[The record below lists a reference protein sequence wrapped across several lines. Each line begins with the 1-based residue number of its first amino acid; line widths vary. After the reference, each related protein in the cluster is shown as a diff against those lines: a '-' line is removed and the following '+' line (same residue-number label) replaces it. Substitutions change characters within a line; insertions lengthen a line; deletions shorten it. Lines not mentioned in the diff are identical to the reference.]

1 MNRPDITIQ
10 DMTIENALSAV
21 ARSQDMRE
29 RALERRR
36 ELQRRTEVITAR
48 PLYVLKKR
56 PTERQLSLKLDS

>member
-10 DMTIENALSAV
+10 DSTIENALSVV

-36 ELQRRTEVITAR
+36 ELQRRTEVITTR
-48 PLYVLKKR
+48 PLYVLKKQSG
-56 PTERQLSLKLDS
+56 ERQLSLKLDS